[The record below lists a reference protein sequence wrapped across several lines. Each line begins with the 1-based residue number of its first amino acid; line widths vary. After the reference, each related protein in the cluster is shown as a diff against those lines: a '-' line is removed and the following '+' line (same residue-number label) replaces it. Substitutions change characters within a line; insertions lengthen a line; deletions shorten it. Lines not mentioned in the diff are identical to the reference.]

1 MRNQSNSK
9 NSLESLS
16 FIKKNKSGIVFY
28 PRVSNQGHQYGE
40 QSGKTNAI
48 ELIAFYEQNGFQ
60 KEVLSRMLVSL
71 IGLDPANDE
80 LTPEQETMIGHIKG
94 ISSVAHHYICIGI
107 LASKNS

>member
-16 FIKKNKSGIVFY
+16 FVEKNKSGIIFY
-28 PRVSNQGHQYGE
+28 PRVRIQGHQYGE
-40 QSGKTNAI
+40 VKGRENAT
-48 ELIAFYEQNGFQ
+48 ELIAFYQENGFQ

-71 IGLDPANDE
+71 IGLDPASDK